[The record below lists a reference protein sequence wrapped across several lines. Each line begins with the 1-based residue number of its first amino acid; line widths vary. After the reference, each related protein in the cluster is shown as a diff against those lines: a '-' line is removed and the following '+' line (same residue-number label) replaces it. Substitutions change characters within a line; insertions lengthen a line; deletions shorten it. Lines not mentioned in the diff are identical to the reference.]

1 VKKQLKLIQL
11 LDPPFDSKEL
21 NPGYIKGYLPGV
33 RENGGQYTHAAVWT
47 LMAYAALG
55 QREKLWPLLELI
67 HPINHATDTAGVNT
81 YKTEPYV
88 MAADVYA
95 NESHKGMGG
104 WTWYTGSAGWMY
116 QFVLESF
123 AGLER
128 RGPLLQLRPCFPL
141 HWPSIYLA
149 YRYGN
154 SEYRI
159 TIFQVSDGS
168 ASRWKM
174 GDQQGDGNT
183 IRLEDDGQS
192 HSVEM
197 YYAVLKNRTKSEFH
211 NVKVIHP

>member
-1 VKKQLKLIQL
+1 
-11 LDPPFDSKEL
+11 
-21 NPGYIKGYLPGV
+21 
-33 RENGGQYTHAAVWT
+33 
-47 LMAYAALG
+47 MAFAALG
-55 QREKLWPLLELI
+55 QREKLWRLLELI
-67 HPINHATDTAGVNT
+67 HPINHAADAAAVIL

-116 QFVLESF
+116 QFILDSF
-123 AGLER
+123 VGLER
-128 RGPLLQLRPCFPL
+128 RGQLLQLTPCFPL
-141 HWPSIYLA
+141 QWPSIFLL

-159 TIFQVSDGS
+159 TVFQVSEVS

-174 GDQQGDGNT
+174 DDCQGDGNT

-192 HSVEM
+192 HNVEM
-197 YYAVLKNRTKSEFH
+197 YCAV
-211 NVKVIHP
+211 